1 MSSVHPSALIQPQSV
16 QSHLLHS
23 RLLGCEQHQPWPYTW
38 GGWLPTPSYVMGRG
52 QFQNTSLVI
61 CGAIPCRCHIC
72 QGVILFL
79 WLGGEAVL
87 VLSPSPSSSPKI
99 LLPQVSQELSQSAL
113 QQFKDFPGPS
123 LVPSQNAPTPDDHS
137 VYRQR
142 CWAASKKIGSSADS
156 KIKSSQ
162 SMKSALITL
171 HT

>member
-1 MSSVHPSALIQPQSV
+1 MRAASALALYMRRPAANSIICHGKRPVPKYFSCDLRGDSLQV
-16 QSHLLHS
+16 SHS
-23 RLLGCEQHQPWPYTW
+23 PR
-38 GGWLPTPSYVMGRG
+38 SY
-52 QFQNTSLVI
+52 SLSLI
-61 CGAIPCRCHIC
+61 
-72 QGVILFL
+72 
-79 WLGGEAVL
+79 GGEAVL

-99 LLPQVSQELSQSAL
+99 VLPQVSQEPSQSAL
-113 QQFKDFPGPS
+113 QQVKDFPGPS

-142 CWAASKKIGSSADS
+142 CWAASKKNGSSADS